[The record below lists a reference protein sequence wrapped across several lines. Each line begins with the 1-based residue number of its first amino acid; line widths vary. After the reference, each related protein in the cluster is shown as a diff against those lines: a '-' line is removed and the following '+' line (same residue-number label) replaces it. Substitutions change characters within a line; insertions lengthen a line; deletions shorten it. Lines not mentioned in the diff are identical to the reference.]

1 MRERERESDV
11 KVRGEILLYE
21 EEGRVQLEIFNL
33 KCYLTVKYLVPIC
46 RERKKRG
53 MKIDPCPYGILIHK
67 R

>member
-46 RERKKRG
+46 EKEKKEE
-53 MKIDPCPYGILIHK
+53 
-67 R
+67 